1 MQKTY
6 LAIDLRGY
14 PSDLYEKVCQV
25 NLLPD
30 YLKHIGE
37 SNWLKGLCGVE
48 IETFSQLKNLPKAD
62 VVFAR
67 GGTVQKN
74 RRFLR
79 SGKIDVLSCPYP
91 LGSFQARL
99 AAERKVALELCFREI
114 QTSRGYLR
122 ARILHRLYTTVKLA
136 KKYHAP
142 LIITSGAQ
150 SHKEVVSP
158 RQLVA
163 FGRVLGL
170 EYKEAKAC
178 IWTVPGKVL
187 EGVE

>member
-1 MQKTY
+1 MQKKY
-6 LAIDLRGY
+6 LAVDLRGY
-14 PSDLYEKVCQV
+14 PSDLYENVCQV
-25 NLLPD
+25 RKLQD
-30 YLKHIGE
+30 FLKYKGSHWSE
-37 SNWLKGLCGVE
+37 GLCGVE
-48 IETFSQLKNLPKAD
+48 IETFSQLKSLPKAD

-67 GGTVQKN
+67 GGMVQKN

-91 LGSFQARL
+91 FGSFQARL
-99 AAERKVALELCFREI
+99 AAERKVALELCFWDI
-114 QTSRGYLR
+114 QSTRGYLR
-122 ARILHRLYTTVKLA
+122 AQILRRLGTTVKLA

-150 SHKEVVSP
+150 SHTDIVSP

-170 EYKEAKAC
+170 DYKEAKAC
-178 IWTVPGKVL
+178 IWTIPRKVL
-187 EGVE
+187 EGFE